1 VTKYRDDTGNPKVEL
16 HHVDEAASERQL
28 KRLRATKARR
38 NENKVKAALAEIA
51 RVAQTDENIMPATL
65 EAVRA
70 RVTGGEIVNMLKPIF
85 GTYVEKPIF

>member
-1 VTKYRDDTGNPKVEL
+1 
-16 HHVDEAASERQL
+16 
-28 KRLRATKARR
+28 
-38 NENKVKAALAEIA
+38 
-51 RVAQTDENIMPATL
+51 MPATL